1 VTLQRQAETAMQMLK
16 QRGILCEMYHAG
28 MKTEKRK
35 GRSSPRHLRRR
46 DEAHPEVQDWFMASD
61 TGVVCA
67 TIAFAM
73 GIDKND
79 IRQIHH
85 LMLPKSLENW
95 T

>member
-1 VTLQRQAETAMQMLK
+1 
-16 QRGILCEMYHAG
+16 
-28 MKTEKRK
+28 
-35 GRSSPRHLRRR
+35 
-46 DEAHPEVQDWFMASD
+46 MASD